1 MCPSETPDTRARLRK
16 LYLATNVLAASL
28 VAPVAAAEEP
38 PAPTIH
44 AAIDG
49 VRGDAGRIA
58 CAFFRS
64 GDGFPVA
71 SPPSPAVI
79 VTATIRDR
87 GAVCV
92 FRDVPPGTYAI
103 AAMHDENRNGHLDR
117 NWLGIPTEG
126 YGFSENAS
134 ASLGAPSFQHASFAF
149 DGGELFLT
157 ISLQY

>member
-1 MCPSETPDTRARLRK
+1 MRPSETPDTRARLRR
-16 LYLATNVLAASL
+16 LFLATNVLAVS
-28 VAPVAAAEEP
+28 VIGPVAAAEEP

-44 AAIDG
+44 VAIEGIRD
-49 VRGDAGRIA
+49 DAGRIA

-79 VTATIRDR
+79 VTATIRNH
-87 GAVCV
+87 GAVCM

-103 AAMHDENRNGHLDR
+103 AAMHDENRNGQLDR

-134 ASLGAPSFQHASFAF
+134 ASLGAPSFRRASFAF
-149 DGGELFLT
+149 DGSELFLT